1 MTWQTLNPKCQD
13 TYAKDTL
20 GILPSD
26 RFGLNLQRRII
37 CITLCQTCKMMLRLI
52 VGSSLFILW
61 TATSLSAF
69 APRLKQLSALSRTRT
84 SSVTTTTELY
94 GLLGRF
100 RNKRTVEQ
108 VVTIQPGARLPA
120 IDVERLVPSKD
131 GTFQTEA
138 TSIADVVGN
147 TKALLI
153 GTSRAILVGLK
164 LCLNHLIGSLSG

>member
-1 MTWQTLNPKCQD
+1 
-13 TYAKDTL
+13 
-20 GILPSD
+20 
-26 RFGLNLQRRII
+26 
-37 CITLCQTCKMMLRLI
+37 MMPRAI

-61 TATSLSAF
+61 TASSLSAF
-69 APRLKQLSALSRTRT
+69 APRLKTLPALSTHR
-84 SSVTTTTELY
+84 SESTTELY

-108 VVTIQPGARLPA
+108 VVTIQPGSRLPA

-147 TKALLI
+147 TKSLLI
-153 GTSRAILVGLK
+153 GTFSCDHYGIEALPRIT
-164 LCLNHLIGSLSG
+164 